1 MILIYMDY
9 VDGSDGWIKD
19 AAAKLTNKTVSVS
32 YEESEIY
39 QPKIKD
45 FANLKVLRK
54 LAITK

>member
-39 QPKIKD
+39 QPK
-45 FANLKVLRK
+45 LKTLQILK
-54 LAITK
+54 C